1 MFKPKSIVVFLLFVL
16 LILTA
21 CKKKETKELYPS
33 FQIPEIRDT
42 FKLDISEYL
51 FEFQR
56 FRGDTN
62 NIFKNYFF
70 EPHFF
75 GKETEI
81 FYPKWD
87 ITYHEYNYDF
97 ITEKFYKKSIF
108 LNKEFKANYDYN
120 HHKKEYWIPSTGQL
134 SFQIDIKHTKNH
146 FTPLFIKNNCIDTFN
161 IGFGEYLDI
170 DVLVLNDKKEWIQID
185 RDFSYYCGTGL
196 AKILLLPKQILLT
209 YLPELKKGSFKTQFR
224 LRLRNAYS
232 ESYPVSIDESI
243 LENSKN

>member
-1 MFKPKSIVVFLLFVL
+1 MFKPKSILVFLLFVL

-21 CKKKETKELYPS
+21 CKKKETKGLYPN
-33 FQIPEIRDT
+33 FQIPELKDT
-42 FKLDISEYL
+42 FKYSVPEYL
-51 FEFQR
+51 FLIQESM
-56 FRGDTN
+56 GDTN

-75 GKETEI
+75 GKEKQTFFPRPNAI
-81 FYPKWD
+81 YRDYYDGLLPGTKRV
-87 ITYHEYNYDF
+87 IYNKDF
-97 ITEKFYKKSIF
+97 KT
-108 LNKEFKANYDYN
+108 NYDYY
-120 HHKKEYWIPSTGQL
+120 HSRKEYATPSTGQL
-134 SFQIDIKHTKNH
+134 NFQIDFKHTKNH

-170 DVLVLNDKKEWIQID
+170 DILVLNDKKEWIQID

-209 YLPELKKGSFKTQFR
+209 YLPELKKGNFKTEFR
-224 LRLRNAYS
+224 LRLGEAYS

-243 LENSKN
+243 LQNLKNQN